1 MITVLSG
8 LINVSWG
15 LLYSY
20 HLVYSCLLGI
30 IYIYICMYILP
41 LTEWELRAP
50 PTCVM
55 DSVKLHWKRSLVGVF
70 TGCWMLNKETD
81 IDTHISIHIYIYSY
95 QRSYTYYRYIYIYIY
110 TYFCLSIC
118 IYIGLF
124 TCLSVYS
131 NVQLCIV

>member
-8 LINVSWG
+8 LIDVSWG

-30 IYIYICMYILP
+30 IYIYIYMYVHII
-41 LTEWELRAP
+41 TDRMGIACSTNLRNGLGEVTLEAI
-50 PTCVM
+50 TGWCFHRLL
-55 DSVKLHWKRSLVGVF
+55 DAKQRDRYRHAHIYAYLHLF
-70 TGCWMLNKETD
+70 
-81 IDTHISIHIYIYSY
+81 ISAFIYIY
-95 QRSYTYYRYIYIYIY
+95 RYIYIY